1 MSEYTQVDL
10 QIGTEAQFET
20 KKATLS
26 EGTIVGLTDPI
37 HENELDSALQTKL
50 NNKVDKITG
59 KGLSTN
65 DFTNDE
71 KTKLAGIEA
80 EAQVNVIET
89 ITAGENVTVSKDG
102 KNVTISATGGG
113 ATYEVVE
120 ITNSQTTLTDE
131 QYNTLIA
138 SPFNKIKY
146 NNIIYDLY
154 QNTESD
160 LFYVSLYWNITYRI
174 IIKKATKNITSDNK
188 SLLTAISSHV
198 INNLDYNKS
207 NTAYALSAYQG
218 KVLNDRLKALE
229 DASGSGGGG
238 GVTSVTTSG
247 TGNAVTSASISGNEL
262 TLTKGSTFL
271 TAHQSLA
278 SCAKLS
284 ANNVFTGNNTFKNP
298 VTIKGTSSSHALKI
312 EFDQGSTTY
321 QQGLIQYQPSKTGNT
336 YNLNMPTKTGT
347 LALTSD
353 IPTIEA
359 NPTASGTTAL
369 TKLKVGTT
377 VYTLPEDKPTI
388 VLQTS
393 TSNRVTGHYGR
404 IYYIFS
410 VDSGII
416 NDVSSGK
423 YNVIIYDQTSGGG
436 YYYCPLQGDTM
447 TFLGEE
453 VPNNTTVPS
462 SIVGWSFKAKESATT
477 LSFWRDSF
485 SLSGGGGTAGV
496 SSLGGQTGAI
506 TLGDGLS
513 MNSNQL
519 VPKIKNIYTDASGY
533 LCIETNE

>member
-1 MSEYTQVDL
+1 MSEFTQVDL

-89 ITAGENVTVSKDG
+89 ITAGENVTVSKSG
-102 KNVTISATGGG
+102 KTVTISATGGG
-113 ATYEVVE
+113 ATYEIVD
-120 ITNSQTTLTDE
+120 ITSSQTNLTDE

-138 SPFNKIKY
+138 SPFNKIRYEDK
-146 NNIIYDLY
+146 IYDLY
-154 QNTESD
+154 QDTIPD
-160 LFYVSLYWNITYRI
+160 LLYASIYWNTTYRI
-174 IIKKATKNITSDNK
+174 IIKKDTKIISSNST
-188 SLLTAISSHV
+188 SLLTGISSYV
-198 INNLDYNKS
+198 KNNLNYNVS
-207 NTAYALSAYQG
+207 NTTYALSAYQG

-229 DASGSGGGG
+229 DAGSGGG

-271 TAHQSLA
+271 TAHQSLD

-284 ANNVFTGNNTFKNP
+284 TNNTFTGTNTFEKI
-298 VTIKGTSSSHALKI
+298 VTIKGAGLKI
-312 EFDQGSTTY
+312 ESSQGSTTY
-321 QQGLIQYQPSKTGNT
+321 NQGNIMYRPSTTGPD
-336 YNLNMPTKTGT
+336 YILRMPAKDGT

-353 IPTIEA
+353 VVA
-359 NPTASGTTAL
+359 NPTASGTTTL
-369 TKLKVGTT
+369 TKLQVGST

-393 TSNRVTGHYGR
+393 TSNRVTDHYGR

-436 YYYCPLQGDTM
+436 YYYCPLQGENM

-453 VPNNTTVPS
+453 IPNGQTVPS
-462 SIVGWSFKAKESATT
+462 AIVG
-477 LSFWRDSF
+477 
-485 SLSGGGGTAGV
+485 
-496 SSLGGQTGAI
+496 
-506 TLGDGLS
+506 
-513 MNSNQL
+513 
-519 VPKIKNIYTDASGY
+519 
-533 LCIETNE
+533 